1 MPASRHRY
9 DLLRKRLDAFTRML
23 PDIEK
28 GDVRAVHRTRVASR
42 RLRELLPI
50 LQIEADAARKLGR
63 RLRRITDG
71 LGSVRELD
79 VLTMLLDELHESG
92 RHGSSGLSRIAT
104 TVVRER
110 NAARKRLRAKLPAA
124 ELWRVANK
132 LGDVAQELQTDAESG
147 KREQAWR
154 WAIEARVASRAERLS
169 AAMRDAGAVYLA
181 ERLHAVRIAL
191 KKLRYAVELGV
202 EAAGEKKNPHLK
214 TMKQMQEILGHLHD
228 RQVLIDRIRQ
238 IQAGAT
244 ADLRSERELEAIVD
258 GLENECRRLHGRYVR
273 DRASVAAA
281 CARVGAASQAGSGRR
296 MASRRIAS

>member
-1 MPASRHRY
+1 MPPSRHRY

-28 GDVRAVHRTRVASR
+28 GDVHAVHRTRVASR

-50 LQIEADAARKLGR
+50 LQIEADSARKLGR

-110 NAARKRLRAKLPAA
+110 NAARKRLRTKMPVA
-124 ELWRVANK
+124 ELWRVADK
-132 LGDVAQELQTDAESG
+132 LDGAAQELQTDIESA
-147 KREQAWR
+147 KREKAWR

-202 EAAGEKKNPHLK
+202 EAAGEKRNPHLN

-228 RQVLIDRIRQ
+228 RQVLIDRVRQ
-238 IQAGAT
+238 IQAGST
-244 ADLRSERELEAIVD
+244 ADLRIERELEGIVD
-258 GLENECRRLHGRYVR
+258 GLEDECRRLHGRYVR
-273 DRASVAAA
+273 DRASIAAV
-281 CARVGAASQAGSGRR
+281 CVRFGGASQAGSARR
-296 MASRRIAS
+296 MAARRIAS